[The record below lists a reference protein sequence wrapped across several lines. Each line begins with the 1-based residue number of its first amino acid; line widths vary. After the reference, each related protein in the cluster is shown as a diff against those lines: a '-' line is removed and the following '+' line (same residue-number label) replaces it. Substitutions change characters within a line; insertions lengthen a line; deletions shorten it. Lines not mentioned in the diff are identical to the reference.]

1 MDGYRER
8 HRARK
13 PTRYGPG
20 RIPPA
25 PRRDAA
31 SALGCEVEAITSSLL
46 FLADDEPVLVMTSG
60 RHRVD
65 TDYLARQLGAVTDG
79 TPLRVAED

>member
-1 MDGYRER
+1 M
-8 HRARK
+8 
-13 PTRYGPG
+13 
-20 RIPPA
+20 
-25 PRRDAA
+25 
-31 SALGCEVEAITSSLL
+31 EAITSSLL